1 MNAGNKLTFHSADS
15 IMREEGVD
23 GEFKYPVEY
32 LNSINLNGMP
42 LAKLKLKICAAIW

>member
-23 GEFKYPVEY
+23 GEFKYPEY

-42 LAKLKLKICAAIW
+42 LAKLKLKICADIW